1 MNKEGF
7 SNYCMY
13 SQFQTSHRQT
23 PPTCLRRQGPH
34 LVTLHDLGLDGFSN
48 FAAFW
53 RHSANRGLVAK
64 FSVLNI
70 SLPGQVRVRV
80 RAPLALARGRS

>member
-1 MNKEGF
+1 M
-7 SNYCMY
+7 
-13 SQFQTSHRQT
+13 
-23 PPTCLRRQGPH
+23 
-34 LVTLHDLGLDGFSN
+34 HDLGLDGFSN

>member
-1 MNKEGF
+1 
-7 SNYCMY
+7 MY

-23 PPTCLRRQGPH
+23 PATCLGQGPH

-80 RAPLALARGRS
+80 RVRAPLALARGRS

>member
-1 MNKEGF
+1 MCTLNSK
-7 SNYCMY
+7 
-13 SQFQTSHRQT
+13 HRQT
-23 PPTCLRRQGPH
+23 PATCLRQGPH

-80 RAPLALARGRS
+80 RVRAPLALARGRS